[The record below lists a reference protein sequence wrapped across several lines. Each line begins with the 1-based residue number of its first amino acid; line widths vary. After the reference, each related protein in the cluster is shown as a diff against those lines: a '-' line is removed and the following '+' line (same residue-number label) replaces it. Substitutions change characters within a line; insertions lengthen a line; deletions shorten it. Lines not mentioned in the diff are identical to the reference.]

1 MNYSAGIKATF
12 FVTGARTRLYP
23 EILQQVAADGH
34 EIGIHTW
41 AHIELGLLTPEQIV
55 SEVMWTWSLVKE
67 ITGLECRLFR
77 PPLGVTNPTISK
89 LLNGMGFSAIINF
102 NADSNDWRD
111 EGASVQSFFS
121 QWTFTSPLSSR
132 ISLQHDIRAG
142 PVSNAHYGMDAVIK
156 AGYTTVVASACVGV
170 SAYGPLNGKVVLG
183 DSITNSTVSNSTAST
198 STATSVATS
207 TATSSGS
214 FTLTAS
220 QTGAQST
227 ATSLPPKNDC
237 LKNSASYIVSLMGF
251 LFNLLLV

>member
-1 MNYSAGIKATF
+1 MNNTTGIKATF

-77 PPLGVTNPTISK
+77 PPQGLTNPTISK

-121 QWTFTSPLSSR
+121 QWTSASPLSSR
-132 ISLQHDIRAG
+132 ISLEHDIRAG

-156 AGYTTVVASACVGV
+156 AGYNAVVASACVGV

-183 DSITNSTVSNSTAST
+183 NSIITNSTVSNSTAST
-198 STATSVATS
+198 STATSTS
-207 TATSSGS
+207 AVTSSGG
-214 FTLTAS
+214 FTVTAS
-220 QTGAQST
+220 QTETQST
-227 ATSLPPKNDC
+227 ATTLPPKNDC
-237 LKNSASYIVSLMGF
+237 LKKSASYIVGLMGF
-251 LFNLLLV
+251 LFSLLLV